1 MLCALN
7 QVCTLSLVTTQF
19 MFEIESHYKDIQG
32 AMIVKDFFS
41 SKSNITL
48 VLALIISIDISN

>member
-19 MFEIESHYKDIQG
+19 IFEIENHYKDIQG

-41 SKSNITL
+41 SKSTVTVLETLLITTH
-48 VLALIISIDISN
+48 VYN